1 MEKINFSHRLSL
13 SHLHSLFIVCSFDAM
28 QNRWKHLVAR
38 RNAENA
44 QYCGAAIV
52 KFPLKNLLHIF
63 YSTKSVHR
71 HVNTFFGCLNL
82 LTLNVKLAKFTW
94 CLFLLPIDESRNFVD
109 TIIRLLNIFI
119 SIDRRSWKIKFQ
131 TNLLHGLNDGSE
143 TMYNKQGDEELNA
156 EFFYVISTK

>member
-52 KFPLKNLLHIF
+52 KFPLKNVLHIF
-63 YSTKSVHR
+63 YSTESVHR
-71 HVNTFFGCLNL
+71 HVNTFFRLF
-82 LTLNVKLAKFTW
+82 KL
-94 CLFLLPIDESRNFVD
+94 IDIECQVGK
-109 TIIRLLNIFI
+109 IYMMLI
-119 SIDRRSWKIKFQ
+119 SFA
-131 TNLLHGLNDGSE
+131 N
-143 TMYNKQGDEELNA
+143 
-156 EFFYVISTK
+156 